1 MRMTVT
7 CGALLS
13 LAARLA
19 LAQPAPPPEGELTS
33 PSSDDRAAGY
43 CDFVR
48 GVGSAEAALELAP
61 EVFGAFG
68 VVNAGEASGGAGT
81 TPLGEPTP
89 RVTAGLMY
97 DFVGLYRGRAIHKR
111 AEADCRRQRAMAVL
125 ESAIRQGSGLG
136 EQAALE
142 ARARVLEEALP
153 QAEALLTSLRNDM
166 KQGQVTLEELNAV
179 QVRLDGLRQLA
190 TTTQVARARLAARPA
205 VQQGQRLESVLNE
218 LRAADD
224 QLESYNGA
232 LRRSRAWRINV
243 RGGYD
248 RLIDVDQ
255 DLPLFG
261 QLTLS
266 YNLGHL
272 WQGAANARAR
282 EGRRRATLDD
292 VAGVPQRVNELLTEL
307 RAVHRTEEGRLS
319 EVSTLV
325 SDLETQLQSMDTLQ
339 TREIR
344 RFRGYLM
351 MELTRLRAE
360 QAYLRAH
367 VESLQS
373 FLGAGAP

>member
-19 LAQPAPPPEGELTS
+19 LAQPAPPPAGELTS
-33 PSSDDRAAGY
+33 PSSEDRAAGY

-48 GVGSAEAALELAP
+48 GVGGAEAALELAP
-61 EVFGAFG
+61 ELFGAFG

-89 RVTAGLMY
+89 RITAGLMY
-97 DFVGLYRGRAIHKR
+97 DVVGIYRGRALRQR
-111 AEADCRRQRAMAVL
+111 AEADCRRQRALTVL
-125 ESAIRQGSGLG
+125 ESAIRQGNGLG
-136 EQAALE
+136 EEAALE

-190 TTTQVARARLAARPA
+190 TSTKLARERLAARPRLLPGA
-205 VQQGQRLESVLNE
+205 RLESVLNE

-224 QLESYNGA
+224 QLEEHNGA
-232 LRRSRAWRINV
+232 LRRARAWRLNL

-261 QLTLS
+261 QVTLA

-272 WQGAANARAR
+272 WQGSANARAR

-292 VAGVPQRVNELLTEL
+292 VSGVPQRINELVAGL
-307 RAVHRTEEGRLS
+307 RATQRTEEGRLQ

-325 SDLETQLQSMDTLQ
+325 SDLEAQLQSMDALQ

-344 RFRGYLM
+344 RFRGYVM
-351 MELTRLRAE
+351 MELARLRAE

>member
-19 LAQPAPPPEGELTS
+19 LAQPAPPPAGELSS
-33 PSSDDRAAGY
+33 PSSENRAAGY

-61 EVFGAFG
+61 EIFGAFG

-89 RVTAGLMY
+89 RITAGLMY
-97 DFVGLYRGRAIHKR
+97 DVVGLYRGRAIRKR
-111 AEADCRRQRAMAVL
+111 AEADCRRQGALTVL
-125 ESAIRQGSGLG
+125 ESAIRQGNGLG
-136 EQAALE
+136 EEAALE
-142 ARARVLEEALP
+142 ARSRVLEEALP

-166 KQGQVTLEELNAV
+166 KQGLVTLEEMNAV

-190 TTTQVARARLAARPA
+190 VSTKVARERLAARPRF
-205 VQQGQRLESVLNE
+205 QSGTRLEHVLNE

-224 QLESYNGA
+224 QFEEHNGA
-232 LRRSRAWRINV
+232 LRRSRAWRLNL

-261 QLTLS
+261 QVTLS

-292 VAGVPQRVNELLTEL
+292 VSGVPQRVNELLAEL
-307 RAVHRTEEGRLS
+307 RSTQRTEEGRLQ

-325 SDLETQLQSMDTLQ
+325 SDLETQLQTMDALQ
-339 TREIR
+339 TREVR